1 MGMLRVLAVALLCGC
16 AGVRSGGAEPARSEA
31 AAPVATPAAVA
42 AAFSQEEIRIIREYY
57 ATHGLDQVGS
67 KHKGKSLP
75 PGIAKNLA
83 RGKPLPPGIAKQVLP
98 ADLLRALPRPPAGH
112 DRVLVDGRIILIEV
126 GTQIVRDILTDI
138 VLG

>member
-1 MGMLRVLAVALLCGC
+1 MVMLRVLALALLCGC
-16 AGVRSGGAEPARSEA
+16 AGVKSGGAEPAREGA
-31 AAPVATPAAVA
+31 AATLAAPAGVAAV
-42 AAFSQEEIRIIREYY
+42 FSEQEIRIIREYY

-67 KHKGKSLP
+67 KRKGKSLP

-98 ADLLRALPRPPAGH
+98 ADLVRALPRPPAGH
-112 DRVLVDGRIILIEV
+112 DRVLVDGRIILIEL